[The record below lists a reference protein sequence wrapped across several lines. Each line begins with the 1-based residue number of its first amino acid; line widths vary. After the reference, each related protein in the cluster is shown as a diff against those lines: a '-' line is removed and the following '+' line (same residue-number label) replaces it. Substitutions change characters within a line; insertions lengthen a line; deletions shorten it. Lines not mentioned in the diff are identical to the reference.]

1 MTDSKI
7 NKWCQL
13 QVLSEQILNIPKE
26 IFDDI
31 ALDQANIILNYF
43 PKSTLFKLPEPEIK
57 FFEWLKENDASV
69 WEDLWN
75 DEINEP
81 YIISLIFLPLL
92 IKNGYRG
99 YPICDLLNNDNHY
112 FSPQHLSENESEI
125 FTESSKT
132 RFLNKESLT
141 VPQLLAIE
149 ISMNPIDVW
158 HFAYKHK
165 IELVEA
171 KKAVQAL
178 VNDEILVHLKE
189 AEYLATFIDF

>member
-31 ALDQANIILNYF
+31 SYDQANFILNYF
-43 PKSTLFKLPEPEIK
+43 PKSTLFKLPESEIK
-57 FFEWLKENDASV
+57 FFEWLKANDASV
-69 WEDLWN
+69 WDDLWN

-81 YIISLIFLPLL
+81 YIVSLIFLPLM

-99 YPICDLLNNDNHY
+99 YPICDLLNNDNYY

-171 KKAVQAL
+171 KKGVQAL

-189 AEYLATFIDF
+189 AEYLSTFIDF

>member
-31 ALDQANIILNYF
+31 TYDQANIILNYF
-43 PKSTLFKLPEPEIK
+43 PKSTLFKLPESEIK
-57 FFEWLKENDASV
+57 FFEWVKVNDAPV

-81 YIISLIFLPLL
+81 YIVSLIFLPLL

-99 YPICDLLNNDNHY
+99 YPICDLLNNENYY

-149 ISMNPIDVW
+149 ISMNPIDIW
-158 HFAYKHK
+158 HFAYKHN
-165 IELVEA
+165 IELAEA
-171 KKAVQAL
+171 KKAVKAL

-189 AEYLATFIDF
+189 AEYLSTFIDF